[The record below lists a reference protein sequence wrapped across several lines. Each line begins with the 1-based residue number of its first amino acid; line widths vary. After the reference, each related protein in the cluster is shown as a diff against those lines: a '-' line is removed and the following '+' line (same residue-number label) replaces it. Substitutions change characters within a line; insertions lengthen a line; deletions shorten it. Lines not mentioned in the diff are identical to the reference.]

1 MDSTMREVM
10 AILLVVVLTFFI
22 TVVALRRKAKRA
34 KADGPADGLKAA
46 PDDRTND
53 QEGQP

>member
-1 MDSTMREVM
+1 MREVM

-34 KADGPADGLKAA
+34 KADGPADGRMKAA
-46 PDDRTND
+46 PDDRAND

>member
-1 MDSTMREVM
+1 MREVM